1 MPKQPPTPTSSA
13 STRRSRLQQSGSAN
27 TAGVMG
33 PIKGLDG
40 GKVINLQ
47 AVRYNMLRSL
57 LGGLGDFGRGALARL
72 YGGSFGGKRDLYE
85 TFGWDINIDSQ
96 KMWTMYTRG
105 GIARRIVHAYAD
117 AVWGRPPE
125 FEGGTQAWQNAWSSL
140 VEDLKIWSVFHR
152 LDRLTQLGQY
162 AVLVIGYD
170 DGVDLSRP
178 LRTTGGARKVLYLQP
193 YSDRS
198 AIISAWGT
206 DPSKAN
212 FNLPEMYTIQPDI
225 AARESAMMGGRTGVP
240 QSMPSR
246 GSFQVHHTRVL
257 HVTQSQL
264 ESDVFG
270 VPGLWSVWNYLT
282 DLQKVVGG
290 SAESYW
296 LTANRG
302 MHANLNPEV
311 ELEPEDEAALTE
323 EIEEYQHGL
332 RRFIRTRGVEV
343 KSLGT
348 DVADPKGPFETLIT
362 LIAGATGIPK
372 RILIGSEASHN
383 ASTQDKGNWADH
395 VDEYRKLTAVPH
407 FLQPFIKQLTDAGVL
422 PKTSGTKKPKDVWPP
437 AYQLS
442 PLEAG
447 QRGNQRATAANNLG
461 LALKTLPNLMDR
473 VEARAVIGLEDDGKG
488 TELEINV
495 GTPNDPS
502 VDDPDQKTG
511 DGGVETAGPG
521 SGTTATPTSDGN
533 GRGGPVQ
540 PRT

>member
-1 MPKQPPTPTSSA
+1 MSNPSPPQGRSQR
-13 STRRSRLQQSGSAN
+13 TRARLQQSGSARAQ
-27 TAGVMG
+27 TGALG
-33 PIKGLDG
+33 PIDG
-40 GKVINLQ
+40 GKVVNLT
-47 AVRYNMLRSL
+47 AVRWNMMRSM
-57 LGGLGDFGRGALARL
+57 LGNFGAAGRGALARL
-72 YGGSFGGKRDLYE
+72 FGGSFGGKRDLYE
-85 TFGWDINIDSQ
+85 AFGWDPGIDSRA
-96 KMWTMYTRG
+96 MWFMYTRG
-105 GIARRIVHAYAD
+105 GIARRVVHAYAD
-117 AVWGRPPE
+117 AVWGNPPE
-125 FEGGTQAWQNAWSSL
+125 MEGGTVAWKNAWQPL
-140 VEDLKIWSVFHR
+140 VEDLNLWTVLHR

-162 AVLVIGYD
+162 AVLVVGYD
-170 DGVDLSRP
+170 DGADLSRP
-178 LRTTGGARKVLYLQP
+178 LQPGRASRVLYLQP

-198 AIISAWGT
+198 AVITKWGT
-206 DPSKAN
+206 DPTKEN
-212 FNLPEMYTIQPDI
+212 FNLPESYTIYPDV
-225 AARESAMMGGRTGVP
+225 AALEMQTMNRGGGVP
-240 QSMPSR
+240 HARPSR
-246 GSFQVHHTRVL
+246 GAFEVHHTRVI

-282 DLQKVVGG
+282 DLAKVVGS

-296 LTANRG
+296 QTANRG
-302 MHANLNPEV
+302 MHVNLDADV
-311 ELEPEDEAALTE
+311 ELDPEDEAALTA
-323 EIEEYQHGL
+323 EIEEYHDGQ
-332 RRFIRTRGVEV
+332 RRFVRTRGAEV
-343 KSLGT
+343 QSLGS

-395 VDEYRKLTAVPH
+395 VEEYRKLTAVPH
-407 FLQPFIKQLTDAGVL
+407 FLKPLIKGLTRAGVL
-422 PKTSGTKKPKDVWPP
+422 PTLRSSNKVEDKWPP
-437 AYQLS
+437 AYKLS

-461 LALKTLPNLMDR
+461 LALKTLPNLCGR
-473 VEARAVIGLEDDGKG
+473 LEARDIIGLPDDGKG
-488 TELEINV
+488 DELEINT

-502 VDDPDQKTG
+502 VTGPDDDQTSG